1 MRLNNYLKETSLKDL
16 IAIGFDKKKI
26 SNPAVMKK
34 VIKVM
39 NKALELGLILP
50 IDDEKMRYR
59 PLKNMT
65 DKDII
70 DALKREGFKS

>member
-1 MRLNNYLKETSLKDL
+1 MRLVTYLNETSLKDL
-16 IAIGFDKKKI
+16 IKIGFDKKKI

-34 VIKVM
+34 VMKVM

-70 DALKREGFKS
+70 DALEREGFKA

>member
-1 MRLNNYLKETSLKDL
+1 
-16 IAIGFDKKKI
+16 
-26 SNPAVMKK
+26 
-34 VIKVM
+34 M

-70 DALKREGFKS
+70 DALEREGFKA